1 MVKKNFFVKT
11 KIHILKKWFSVFT
24 VIVIISCDDGSSA
37 IMQINQFNENPIGI
51 AYDIRMTYTDSAV
64 VKAILT
70 APVNFDFTH
79 LSFKYS
85 EFPEGLKIIFFNS
98 NNDENTLVA
107 DYGILY
113 NQTRIVD
120 LQGNVVLLSH
130 DGSRLETDQMY
141 WDAEKEWLFTEQ
153 TFTFKNINYDM
164 AAIRLDTNKEF
175 SKFQTGKL
183 TGTMLVNEQKD
194 SLIADEKL

>member
-1 MVKKNFFVKT
+1 MHIFISK
-11 KIHILKKWFSVFT
+11 ILKKWFSVFA
-24 VIVIISCDDGSSA
+24 VIVIISCDDGSST

-70 APVNFDFTH
+70 APVNLDFTH
-79 LSFKYS
+79 LNFKYS

-153 TFTFKNINYDM
+153 TFSFKNINYDM
-164 AAIRLDTNKEF
+164 VAIRLDTNKEF

-183 TGTMLVNEQKD
+183 KGTMLVDEQKD

>member
-1 MVKKNFFVKT
+1 MHIFISK
-11 KIHILKKWFSVFT
+11 ILKKWFSVFT
-24 VIVIISCDDGSSA
+24 VIVIISCDDGSST

-70 APVNFDFTH
+70 APVNLDFTH

-113 NQTRIVD
+113 NQTKIVD

-183 TGTMLVNEQKD
+183 TGTMLVDEQKD

>member
-1 MVKKNFFVKT
+1 MQLSLFKN
-11 KIHILKKWFSVFT
+11 LKVGFSVFA
-24 VIVIISCDDGSSA
+24 VILFFSCDDGSSTLK
-37 IMQINQFNENPIGI
+37 QINQFNDNPVGI

-70 APVNFDFTH
+70 APVNLDFTH

-85 EFPEGLKIIFFNS
+85 EFPEGLKIIFFN
-98 NNDENTLVA
+98 NKNEENTVVA

-113 NQTRIVD
+113 NQTKIVD

-153 TFTFKNINYDM
+153 PFTFENVNYDM
-164 AAIRLDTNKEF
+164 AAVRLDTNKEF

-183 TGTMLVNEQKD
+183 TGTMIVEEQKD
-194 SLIADEKL
+194 SLIVDEKL

>member
-1 MVKKNFFVKT
+1 MHIFISK
-11 KIHILKKWFSVFT
+11 ILKKWFSVFA
-24 VIVIISCDDGSSA
+24 VIVIISCDDGSST

-70 APVNFDFTH
+70 APVNLDFTH
-79 LSFKYS
+79 LNFKYS

-141 WDAEKEWLFTEQ
+141 WDAEKEWLFTEEPFIFQ
-153 TFTFKNINYDM
+153 NSDYNL
-164 AAIRLDTNKEF
+164 AANRLDTNKEF
-175 SKFQTGKL
+175 TKFLTGKL
-183 TGTMLVNEQKD
+183 SGTIAVKEKKD
-194 SLIADEKL
+194 SIIIDEKL

>member
-1 MVKKNFFVKT
+1 MQLSLFKNLIVG
-11 KIHILKKWFSVFT
+11 LSVFA
-24 VIVIISCDDGSSA
+24 VPVFFSCDDGSSTLK
-37 IMQINQFNENPIGI
+37 QINQFNDNPVGI
-51 AYDIRMTYTDSAV
+51 AYDIRMTYSDSAV
-64 VKAILT
+64 MKAILT
-70 APVNFDFTH
+70 APVNLDFTH

-85 EFPEGLKIIFFNS
+85 EFPEGLKIIFFN
-98 NNDENTLVA
+98 NKNEENTVVA

-113 NQTRIVD
+113 NQTKIVD

-153 TFTFKNINYDM
+153 PFTFENVNYDM
-164 AAIRLDTNKEF
+164 AAMRLDTNKEF

-183 TGTMLVNEQKD
+183 TGTMLVEEQKD
-194 SLIADEKL
+194 SLFVDEKL

>member
-1 MVKKNFFVKT
+1 MQLSTFKV
-11 KIHILKKWFSVFT
+11 LKKVFSAFIVPFT
-24 VIVIISCDDGSSA
+24 FSCDDGDSTLK
-37 IMQINQFNENPIGI
+37 QINQYNDNPVGI

-70 APVNFDFTH
+70 APINLDFTH

-85 EFPEGLKIIFFNS
+85 EFPEGLKIIFY
-98 NNDENTLVA
+98 NNKNEENTIVA

-113 NQTRIVD
+113 NQTKIVD
-120 LQGNVVLLSH
+120 LQGNVLLLSH

-141 WDAEKEWLFTEQ
+141 WDSEKEWLFTEQ
-153 TFTFKNINYDM
+153 PFTFKNVNYDI

-175 SKFQTGKL
+175 TKFKSGKL
-183 TGTMLVNEQKD
+183 TGTMVVKEQQD
-194 SLIADEKL
+194 SLNLNENL

>member
-1 MVKKNFFVKT
+1 MQNYLRFLEKG
-11 KIHILKKWFSVFT
+11 FSVFA
-24 VIVIISCDDGSSA
+24 VALFFSCDDGSA
-37 IMQINQFNENPIGI
+37 TLKQINQFNDNPVGI

-70 APVNFDFTH
+70 APVNLDFTH

-85 EFPEGLKIIFFNS
+85 EFPQGLKIIFFN
-98 NNDENTLVA
+98 NNNQENTLVA

-113 NQTRIVD
+113 NQTKIVD
-120 LQGNVVLLSH
+120 LQGNVILSSH

-141 WDAEKEWLFTEQ
+141 WDAEKEWLFTEKP
-153 TFTFKNINYDM
+153 FTFENVNYEM

-183 TGTMLVNEQKD
+183 TGTMVVEEQKD
-194 SLIADEKL
+194 SLIVDEKL

>member
-1 MVKKNFFVKT
+1 MHIFISK
-11 KIHILKKWFSVFT
+11 ILKKWFSVFT
-24 VIVIISCDDGSSA
+24 VIVIISCDDGSST

-79 LSFKYS
+79 LNFKYS

-153 TFTFKNINYDM
+153 TFSFKNINYDM
-164 AAIRLDTNKEF
+164 VAIRLDTNKEF

-183 TGTMLVNEQKD
+183 TGTMLVDEQKD

>member
-1 MVKKNFFVKT
+1 MQLS
-11 KIHILKKWFSVFT
+11 ILKILKGFSAFAVALFF
-24 VIVIISCDDGSSA
+24 SCDDGSSTLK
-37 IMQINQFNENPIGI
+37 QINQFNENPVGI
-51 AYDIRMTYTDSAV
+51 AYNIRMTYTDSAV

-70 APVNFDFTH
+70 APINLDFTH

-85 EFPEGLKIIFFNS
+85 EFPEGLKIIFFN
-98 NNDENTLVA
+98 NKNEENTLVA

-113 NQTRIVD
+113 NQTKIVD

-141 WDAEKEWLFTEQ
+141 WDSEKEWLFTEQ
-153 TFTFKNINYDM
+153 PFTFENVNYDM

-175 SKFQTGKL
+175 SKFKTGKL
-183 TGTMLVNEQKD
+183 TGSMVVEEQQD
-194 SLIADEKL
+194 SLIVDEKL

>member
-1 MVKKNFFVKT
+1 MHIFISK
-11 KIHILKKWFSVFT
+11 ILKKWFSVFA
-24 VIVIISCDDGSSA
+24 VIVIISCDDGSST

-70 APVNFDFTH
+70 APVNLDFTH
-79 LSFKYS
+79 LNFKYS

-183 TGTMLVNEQKD
+183 KGTMLVDEQKD